1 MLLQAP
7 RDVRG
12 TDEQQPASRTW
23 STRVPP
29 PPPNNLINRRG
40 FVSRAPLTF
49 APGNICS
56 AAPQS
61 AQSACS
67 YKFLQCC
74 SPAAIDQNAA
84 SALTATPTST
94 LAATERWNKHIM
106 YLPVWPCH
114 LPLTAHSVCGFHCFV
129 HPARLYFISL
139 RPLFMLQ
146 PALQFC
152 APWRAS
158 SLHLF

>member
-12 TDEQQPASRTW
+12 TDEQQPPSRTW
-23 STRVPP
+23 STRVMA
-29 PPPNNLINRRG
+29 PPPNNLINLRG

-56 AAPQS
+56 AKPQS

-67 YKFLQCC
+67 YECLHCC

-84 SALTATPTST
+84 SALTATLTSI
-94 LAATERWNKHIM
+94 LAVTE
-106 YLPVWPCH
+106 
-114 LPLTAHSVCGFHCFV
+114 
-129 HPARLYFISL
+129 
-139 RPLFMLQ
+139 
-146 PALQFC
+146 
-152 APWRAS
+152 
-158 SLHLF
+158 